1 MTDIAQILIVLGIV
15 WLIDKIL
22 LALFGS
28 KWRMPAEYEEERDKR
43 RFPTFGS

>member
-22 LALFGS
+22 LALFGA
-28 KWRMPAEYEEERDKR
+28 KWRMPTEYENAREKR
-43 RFPTFGS
+43 RFPTLGS